1 MKKAICLLLALLLAG
16 CAAAPAAPTAETI
29 PDPHAGLSFD
39 TAITEPVKYGAVAE
53 VYFPETKLVNPP
65 TVVQYI
71 TADTGL
77 PQPEKTPAVC
87 ILPIN
92 WQMQVVDGEKMLI
105 NVHDFLALYRDR
117 IIPAFLID
125 NMEEADALIGFLRQN
140 KLTDAYVLAPEAQ
153 AHLVRYVRENY
164 QVIQGALWVESISD
178 RKEALTLAN
187 TSLAAV
193 ICTPQAMSPEDMQ
206 WFNSRMLSVW
216 CCADSDAS
224 LYTAVASGW
233 NGIIHP
239 QPTRVM
245 AFYER
250 FTEPTVCGKS
260 IPVGHRGVYGYLENT
275 VHSLRLAMEEHGCTA
290 VELDLRL
297 SADGQIVIMHDA
309 TVDRTTNGFGK
320 VSGMTLEQ
328 LRQLQVTIGSTTETA
343 PIPAFREVLEAFA
356 GTDLVLVCH
365 INVYSDAL
373 MQQFGALIEEFG
385 CQDQIIAFLE
395 FGRDKTYNYR
405 NCPAGIGF
413 AAGTEESLL
422 ATASDGDVIANFQ
435 RALLPNHLQPL
446 FYSYNTEADQ
456 AYIHGKPEFYY
467 AMCARGFL
475 NWHSTTTGN
484 LTVDNTLL
492 VKTGAA
498 AALLN
503 DLTLADGYFY
513 YLQGEDITLSANEPL
528 PETMLAIG
536 QTEDRE
542 LPCTYLKLDGTPLEE
557 TDLSSPGTVTAV
569 AVATPKSTTNKA
581 YRIISTPFNI
591 TVQ

>member
-16 CAAAPAAPTAETI
+16 CAAAPATPTAETI

-92 WQMQVVDGEKMLI
+92 WQMQVVDGDKTLI

-187 TSLAAV
+187 TSLSAV

-309 TVDRTTNGFGK
+309 TVDRTTNGSGK

-328 LRQLQVTIGSTTETA
+328 LKELQVTIGSTTETA
-343 PIPAFREVLEAFA
+343 PIPTFREVLEAFA

-422 ATASDGDVIANFQ
+422 ETASDEDLISRFQ
-435 RALLPNHLQPL
+435 HVLLPNHMQPL
-446 FYSYNTEADQ
+446 FYSYNSDADDG
-456 AYIHGKPEFYY
+456 YIHGKPNFYY
-467 AMCARGFL
+467 EMCARGFL

-484 LTVDNTLL
+484 ISVDSALL
-492 VKTGAA
+492 ITNGAA

-503 DLTLADGYFY
+503 DLTISDGYFY
-513 YLQGEDITLSANEPL
+513 YLQGEDITISAGVPL

-536 QTEDRE
+536 QTKDSE
-542 LPCTYLKLDGTPLEE
+542 LPCTYLKLDGTPLEKA
-557 TDLSSPGTVTAV
+557 DLSAGTVTV
-569 AVATPKSTTNKA
+569 VATAQAKTTSNKT
-581 YRIISTPFNI
+581 YRIISAPFNI